1 MFFRHTLLFFKLLV
15 WCYWFE
21 CYEPHSSRWL
31 WQNNLN
37 IPHVYTPSPSLI
49 YCQEPRTGPSS
60 SLPYGTSSSIPLSL
74 PILCSLLNSAGR
86 FPPHFYAWRLSAV
99 PETSWS
105 HAALQHRLCTARR
118 GLWLWLRYCPWP
130 LCYGSGQ
137 VEPWWDK
144 SLRPRG
150 AWPH

>member
-1 MFFRHTLLFFKLLV
+1 MFFRHRLLFFKLLV

-21 CYEPHSSRWL
+21 RYEPHSSRWL

-49 YCQEPRTGPSS
+49 YCQEPRTGPQLFSPLWYFFLLQTSFASHSLFSS
-60 SLPYGTSSSIPLSL
+60 ELCRPFSSPLLCLAAVSSARDFMIPCSTSASIM
-74 PILCSLLNSAGR
+74 
-86 FPPHFYAWRLSAV
+86 H
-99 PETSWS
+99 
-105 HAALQHRLCTARR
+105 
-118 GLWLWLRYCPWP
+118 WLRYCPWP